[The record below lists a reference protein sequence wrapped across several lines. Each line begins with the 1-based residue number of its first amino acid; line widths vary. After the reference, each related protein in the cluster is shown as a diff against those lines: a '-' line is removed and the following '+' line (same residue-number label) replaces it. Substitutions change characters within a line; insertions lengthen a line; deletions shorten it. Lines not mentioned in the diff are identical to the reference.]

1 MPTLRIKFSI
11 FINYFLFA
19 ILLNSVGTVI
29 LQAQHYFGAS
39 ESAASV
45 LEPFKD
51 LSIAVTSFIVASFIT
66 RIGYKKSMLIALGLV
81 ALGCFLI
88 PSVKSF
94 TAVKLLFAITGAS
107 FALTKVSVYGTIGLI
122 TKDNKEHISMM
133 SFIESFFMVG
143 IFSGY
148 FIFSNFIDDKNP
160 SSAHWFNVYYLLGVL
175 SSIAFI
181 LLLTSP
187 LDESAARVEKKVP
200 LSDDIAGMLKLII
213 LPVVISFLVC
223 AFIYVLIEQS
233 IMSWL
238 PTFNNKVLQLPSSIS
253 IQMASVLA
261 ASYAL
266 GRFFAGVVMK
276 KFSWFIVL
284 IFCLAAAAVLV
295 LLALPLANSAAGVKQ
310 ITGWA
315 DVPLAAYIFP
325 LIGFLLAPI
334 YPAINSVILA
344 SLPKSKHGFM
354 SGLIVVFSALGGT
367 LGSVI
372 TGFIFQ
378 YYGGKTAFYFSLVP
392 MSILAAALFIFDK
405 IKNRKIIS
413 VPIANPLLV

>member
-1 MPTLRIKFSI
+1 MPTSRIKFSI

-29 LQAQHYFGAS
+29 LQVQHYFGAT
-39 ESAASV
+39 ESAASA

-51 LSIAVTSFIVASFIT
+51 LSIAITSFIVASFIT

-81 ALGCFLI
+81 AFGCFII
-88 PSVKSF
+88 PLVQSF
-94 TAVKLLFAITGAS
+94 IAVKLLFAITGAS

-148 FIFSNFIDDKNP
+148 FIFSSYIDDKNP
-160 SSAHWFNVYYLLGVL
+160 LSSHWFNVYYLLGGL
-175 SSIAFI
+175 SLIAFI
-181 LLLTSP
+181 LLLVSP
-187 LDESAARVEKKVP
+187 LDESAAKTEKAIP
-200 LSDDIAGMLKLII
+200 FSEDIAGMLKLII

-223 AFIYVLIEQS
+223 AFVYVLIEQS

-266 GRFFAGVVMK
+266 GRFFAGIVMK

-284 IFCLAAAAVLV
+284 IFCLALAAALV
-295 LLALPLANSAAGVKQ
+295 LLALPLASNAGSKQ
-310 ITGWA
+310 IDGWA
-315 DVPLAAYIFP
+315 NVPLAAYVFP

-378 YYGGKTAFYFSLVP
+378 YYGGKTAFYFSLGP
-392 MSILAAALFIFDK
+392 MAVLAAALFIFDK
-405 IKNRKIIS
+405 IKNKKIMS
-413 VPIANPLLV
+413 VQLVNEMLV

>member
-1 MPTLRIKFSI
+1 MSTVKIKISI

-29 LQAQHYFGAS
+29 LQVQHYFNAS

-51 LSIAVTSFIVASFIT
+51 LSIAIVSFIVASFIT
-66 RIGYKKSMLIALGLV
+66 RIGYKKSMLIALGMV
-81 ALGCFLI
+81 AVGCFII
-88 PSVKSF
+88 PLLKTF
-94 TAVKLLFAITGAS
+94 IAVKLIFAITGAS

-122 TKDNKEHISMM
+122 TQNDKEHISLM

-148 FIFSNFIDDKNP
+148 FIFSAFIDDKDPLSPN
-160 SSAHWFNVYYLLGVL
+160 WFHVYYVLGVL
-175 SSIAFI
+175 SSIAF
-181 LLLTSP
+181 LLLLSSP
-187 LDESAARVEKKVP
+187 LDESAAKSENTLP
-200 LSDDIAGMLKLII
+200 LSEDISGMLKLII

-238 PTFNNKVLQLPSSIS
+238 PTFNNKVLQLPPSIS

-266 GRFFAGVVMK
+266 GRFFAGVVLK
-276 KFSWFIVL
+276 KFRWYIVL
-284 IFCLAAAAVLV
+284 TFCLAAAAVLV
-295 LLALPLANSAAGVKQ
+295 LLALPLANHVSGKQ
-310 ITGWA
+310 ISGWS
-315 DVPLAAYIFP
+315 DVPFAAFVFP

-392 MSILAAALFIFDK
+392 MTILAIGLFVFDR
-405 IKNRKIIS
+405 IKTKTTQMQPA
-413 VPIANPLLV
+413 VKAVA

>member
-1 MPTLRIKFSI
+1 
-11 FINYFLFA
+11 
-19 ILLNSVGTVI
+19 
-29 LQAQHYFGAS
+29 
-39 ESAASV
+39 
-45 LEPFKD
+45 
-51 LSIAVTSFIVASFIT
+51 
-66 RIGYKKSMLIALGLV
+66 
-81 ALGCFLI
+81 
-88 PSVKSF
+88 
-94 TAVKLLFAITGAS
+94 
-107 FALTKVSVYGTIGLI
+107 LI

-148 FIFSNFIDDKNP
+148 FIFSSFIDDKNP
-160 SSAHWFNVYYLLGVL
+160 LSGTWFHVYYLLGVL
-175 SSIAFI
+175 STIAFA
-181 LLLTSP
+181 LLLASP
-187 LDESAARVEKKVP
+187 LDESAAKGEKTLP
-200 LSDDIAGMLKLII
+200 LSQDIAGMLKLII
-213 LPVVISFLVC
+213 LPVVVSFLVC

-266 GRFFAGVVMK
+266 GRFFAGVVLK
-276 KFSWFIVL
+276 KFSWFVVL

-295 LLALPLANSAAGVKQ
+295 LLALPLASNAALKQ
-310 ITGWA
+310 INGWG
-315 DVPLAAYIFP
+315 DVPFAAYIFP

-334 YPAINSVILA
+334 YPAINSVILG

-392 MSILAAALFIFDK
+392 MAILAVALFIFDK
-405 IKNRKIIS
+405 IKNKKIIT
-413 VPIANPLLV
+413 VPPLANQVLV